1 MMEYGE
7 RITAVSDF
15 YFLFLLN
22 NFGLHCLF
30 VKTLEESDG
39 RNSYQENA

>member
-1 MMEYGE
+1 MEYGE

-22 NFGLHCLF
+22 NCSLYFLF
-30 VKTLEESDG
+30 CQALAEPDGEKTC
-39 RNSYQENA
+39 QENA